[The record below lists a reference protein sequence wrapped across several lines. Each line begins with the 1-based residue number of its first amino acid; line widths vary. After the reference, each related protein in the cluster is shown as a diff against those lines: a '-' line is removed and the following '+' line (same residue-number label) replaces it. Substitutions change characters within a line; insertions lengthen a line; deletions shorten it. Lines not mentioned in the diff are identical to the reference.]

1 MTCAGRADRVGA
13 LRDCPR
19 EDLLAG
25 PDTRIGAA
33 LPPAS
38 VCTPFRDGM
47 EGTQC
52 SQNGSDATSSTS
64 TTGNA
69 GTRTPTA
76 PTDDGAAAP
85 DDVSRRDFV
94 KSSLAAGVAAGAAAG
109 SVVAQ
114 TRPAEAQAPP
124 ANPMG
129 RNWWPSPW
137 GPNDERG
144 ANNRMTPA
152 KALEAARLI
161 KTGRT
166 YPLSQV
172 LETGIPLFG
181 ARHVSITIPGGP
193 TGGPFG
199 THVLYY
205 NDEMFSGEIGQIG
218 SQFDG
223 LGHIA
228 NKVGNDIRYYNG
240 LTQEQVGGAY
250 GLQKLGIH
258 NLRPFFTRGIML
270 DVATFKGTDRLP
282 INYIITR
289 RRRHGHAARAGPAR
303 ARRGRRGA
311 VPHRPQ
317 QALEEV
323 QRRVQ
328 QGLPRARQD
337 RGQLA
342 RRQKIAVVG
351 ADTWPVEAV
360 PGEDANRPFECHSI
374 WLTMNGI
381 FINENLNLDELVRDR
396 VYEFAW
402 SFNPLMLKGATGS
415 PGNSVAIA

>member
-1 MTCAGRADRVGA
+1 
-13 LRDCPR
+13 
-19 EDLLAG
+19 LLAG

-33 LPPAS
+33 LPPTS

-47 EGTQC
+47 EGTQMQPEWLRRYFQHEHHGQC
-52 SQNGSDATSSTS
+52 GHADT
-64 TTGNA
+64 
-69 GTRTPTA
+69 TA
-76 PTDDGAAAP
+76 PADDGAAAP

-114 TRPAEAQAPP
+114 TRPAEAQTPP
-124 ANPMG
+124 VNPMG
-129 RNWWPSPW
+129 RTWWPSPW

-161 KTGRT
+161 RTGRT

-172 LETGIPLFG
+172 LEAGIPLFG

-199 THVLYY
+199 THVLFY

-270 DVATFKGTDRLP
+270 DVATFKGTERLP
-282 INYIITR
+282 INYVITVADVM
-289 RRRHGHAARAGPAR
+289 GTLRA
-303 ARRGRRGA
+303 
-311 VPHRPQ
+311 
-317 QALEEV
+317 
-323 QRRVQ
+323 
-328 QGLPRARQD
+328 QGLREPGEGDAVLFHTGHSKLWKKFNDEYNKGCPGPGKTVANWLVD
-337 RGQLA
+337 R
-342 RRQKIAVVG
+342 KIAVVG